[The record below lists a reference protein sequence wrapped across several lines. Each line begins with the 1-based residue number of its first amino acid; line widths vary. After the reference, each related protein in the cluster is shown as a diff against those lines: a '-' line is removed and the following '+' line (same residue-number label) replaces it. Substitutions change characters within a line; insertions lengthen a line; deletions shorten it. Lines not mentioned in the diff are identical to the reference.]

1 MRRNSNV
8 LFGLIDNGGKLTF
21 DDSAA
26 FAKVRASL
34 RGQAVQ
40 IEISPR
46 RKKRSL
52 AENSYYW
59 GVVIPL
65 LCDWSGFSAEEMHD
79 AIKNK
84 FLFGY
89 DKRHGL
95 ARIGSTATLS
105 TVEFEQLMSEIRMW
119 ASDQGVFIPEPN
131 EEIY

>member
-1 MRRNSNV
+1 MRRNSTV
-8 LFGLIDNGGKLTF
+8 LYGLIDNGGKLTF

-40 IEISPR
+40 ISISPR

-52 AENSYYW
+52 QENSYYW

-65 LCDWSGFSAEEMHD
+65 LCDWSGFSPEEMHD

-84 FLFGY
+84 FLFDY

-95 ARIGSTATLS
+95 ARIGSTAELS
-105 TVEFEQLMSEIRMW
+105 TVEFERLMSDIRIW
-119 ASDQGVFIPEPN
+119 ASEQGVFIPEPN